1 MMPQDEACERK
12 RQLLQDLLQI
22 LSRVSRISG
31 NAGEITSRAAANQQ
45 SELEAMLRR
54 AVNEQH
60 QALRA
65 LEDHQQEHGC

>member
-31 NAGEITSRAAANQQ
+31 NPGEITSRGAVNEQ

>member
-31 NAGEITSRAAANQQ
+31 NPGEIAGHGSANEQ

-54 AVNEQH
+54 AVNEQQ

>member
-22 LSRVSRISG
+22 VSRVSRISG
-31 NAGEITSRAAANQQ
+31 NPGEITSRGVVNEQ